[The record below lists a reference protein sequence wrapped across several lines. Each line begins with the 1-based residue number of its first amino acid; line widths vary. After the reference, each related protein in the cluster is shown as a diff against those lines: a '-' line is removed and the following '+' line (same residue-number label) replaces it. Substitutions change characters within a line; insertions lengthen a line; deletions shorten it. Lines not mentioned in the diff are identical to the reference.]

1 MRFLK
6 PLDETILQEVAERF
20 SRIITIEDGVR
31 DGGLGTAVTEWMSDH
46 GYTPH
51 ITRMGMPD
59 HFVEQG
65 TVEQLRALC
74 GLDIDGIKKQ
84 LTSVES

>member
-1 MRFLK
+1 
-6 PLDETILQEVAERF
+6 
-20 SRIITIEDGVR
+20 
-31 DGGLGTAVTEWMSDH
+31 
-46 GYTPH
+46 
-51 ITRMGMPD
+51 MPD

-74 GLDIDGIKKQ
+74 GIDIDGIKKQ